1 MDQPQ
6 RVSVDAKSQRC
17 RLRDQ
22 TAARSNAERDDSVA
36 SSPGSPTIFEKL
48 NSWRTQARIVENERE
63 PRKSQELNMKSD
75 ELRDL
80 AFQQTR

>member
-1 MDQPQ
+1 M
-6 RVSVDAKSQRC
+6 VSETTQ
-17 RLRDQ
+17 
-22 TAARSNAERDDSVA
+22 
-36 SSPGSPTIFEKL
+36 SPHPLVVRQFFGKL

-63 PRKSQELNMKSD
+63 PRSSQELNMKSD

>member
-1 MDQPQ
+1 VEDTAGDSSQTLIPC
-6 RVSVDAKSQRC
+6 RVLMPFHSS
-17 RLRDQ
+17 L
-22 TAARSNAERDDSVA
+22 A
-36 SSPGSPTIFEKL
+36 SSSGSPTIFEKL
-48 NSWRTQARIVENERE
+48 NSWRTQARIVGNERE

>member
-1 MDQPQ
+1 MDQPL
-6 RVSVDAKSQRC
+6 RLAWIAKLLRC

-22 TAARSNAERDDSVA
+22 TAARSDGERDDPVA

-63 PRKSQELNMKSD
+63 PRSSQELNMKSD

>member
-1 MDQPQ
+1 M
-6 RVSVDAKSQRC
+6 AKLLRC

-22 TAARSNAERDDSVA
+22 TAARSDGERDDPVA

-48 NSWRTQARIVENERE
+48 NSWRTQARIVENEWE
-63 PRKSQELNMKSD
+63 PRSSQELNMKSD

>member
-1 MDQPQ
+1 V
-6 RVSVDAKSQRC
+6 VSSF
-17 RLRDQ
+17 
-22 TAARSNAERDDSVA
+22 
-36 SSPGSPTIFEKL
+36 GSPTTFEKL
-48 NSWRTQARIVENERE
+48 YSWRVRMAAESSPTFSRARIVENERE